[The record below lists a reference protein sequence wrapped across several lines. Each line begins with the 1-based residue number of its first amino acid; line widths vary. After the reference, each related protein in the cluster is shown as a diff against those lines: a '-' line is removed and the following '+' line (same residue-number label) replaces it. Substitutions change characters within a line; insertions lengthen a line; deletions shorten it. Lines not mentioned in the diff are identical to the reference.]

1 MPMAGWLISPK
12 QRLKRMNSA
21 LRSSYPMLSPGKA
34 KPDDTHWSCGSI
46 GFFKGFTIKE
56 QNDFELLASY
66 FQCPAT
72 RNLICEGD
80 EPSRILF
87 LLEGAVNISMTSSDG
102 RRLFLGVAGAGETLG
117 LASAISG
124 NGSEIQ
130 AEARYPCRIAS
141 LQRKD
146 FLEFLSHHA
155 VASQNACREMSLHY
169 RGACERL
176 RILGLTTSTTSKLA
190 YLLLEWCKAGQQTSA
205 GIEIRCVLT
214 HGEIGD
220 YIGASRETVTRALTD
235 FRSHDLMSMRGSMLI
250 VTSRSALAV
259 YAGIDSNPRPPR
271 PAA

>member
-1 MPMAGWLISPK
+1 
-12 QRLKRMNSA
+12 MNSA
-21 LRSSYPMLSPGKA
+21 LRLSFPMLCPGKA
-34 KPDDTHWSCGSI
+34 KPDDAQWSGGSE
-46 GFFKGFTIKE
+46 GFFKGFTNKE
-56 QNDFELLASY
+56 QSDFELLASY

-72 RNLICEGD
+72 GILIREGE

-102 RRLFLGVAGAGETLG
+102 RRLFLGVAEAGETLG
-117 LASAISG
+117 IASAISG

-146 FLEFLSHHA
+146 FLEFLLHHP
-155 VASQNACREMSLHY
+155 VASQNACRELCLHY
-169 RGACERL
+169 AGACERL
-176 RILGLTTSTTSKLA
+176 RILGLTTSATARLA

-205 GIEIRCVLT
+205 GIQMRCALT

-220 YIGASRETVTRALTD
+220 YIGASREMVTRTLTD
-235 FRSHDLMSMRGSMLI
+235 FRFHDQMSLRGSTLI
-250 VTSRSALAV
+250 VTSRSGLAV
-259 YAGIDSNPRPPR
+259 YAGIDSIPGPHG